1 MRFPRGATFSVDRK
15 FVFVADAGNHRVL
28 VLRGDT
34 GRRVWAWGSPGTGS
48 IQFSYP
54 WGVACWKSRIWV
66 RYSGAPPSV
75 RDSLR
80 TGSHVHVGRISLCIR
95 LFIFP
100 CVCMYSH
107 RCERGYDF
115 YILML
120 YFSFQLLLRS

>member
-1 MRFPRGATFSVDRK
+1 MRFPRGAAFSVDRK

-66 RYSGAPPSV
+66 R
-75 RDSLR
+75 
-80 TGSHVHVGRISLCIR
+80 
-95 LFIFP
+95 
-100 CVCMYSH
+100 CVYARGH
-107 RCERGYDF
+107 RCAKSLPRGKHL
-115 YILML
+115 YI
-120 YFSFQLLLRS
+120 